1 MNFLIADF
9 VPMGKKFSDKTT
21 HEKPLIWLSKRC
33 SDMDKGGFSHTP
45 VLRFTISWPHILNTG
60 HFCCGP
66 THLFLFSSNNVV
78 IKAVVFV
85 VVAFFNVFY
94 WAWPF
99 SVSFIFARPIV
110 VLFWDWVNPIKLVS
124 VVISLLKNTRFLQA
138 DFHNC
143 WQTHRLCFRISQMA
157 NGDVIDE
164 ISQNMFGC
172 YASWLESSQSAIR
185 H

>member
-1 MNFLIADF
+1 MLCRLALFQSDF
-9 VPMGKKFSDKTT
+9 VPMGKNLSDKTT

-94 WAWPF
+94 
-99 SVSFIFARPIV
+99 
-110 VLFWDWVNPIKLVS
+110 
-124 VVISLLKNTRFLQA
+124 
-138 DFHNC
+138 
-143 WQTHRLCFRISQMA
+143 
-157 NGDVIDE
+157 
-164 ISQNMFGC
+164 
-172 YASWLESSQSAIR
+172 
-185 H
+185 